1 MANMKNQIVKENID
15 KIVSRNIR
23 ELSDLVNSLDKEYI
37 EQTVKVA
44 NIIYQKLCDGA
55 TIFLCGNG
63 GSASDCQHFSSELVG
78 KFKNKRK
85 PLRAISLTTDTSILT
100 NIANDFSYDLIF
112 SRQIEGLS
120 KRGDILFSISTSGES
135 ENIINAILKAKELGL
150 ETISLLGKNGGK
162 AINISKHNI
171 LVPSSVTARI
181 QEIHTLTE
189 HIICELIEE
198 AFGFD

>member
-1 MANMKNQIVKENID
+1 M
-15 KIVSRNIR
+15 
-23 ELSDLVNSLDKEYI
+23 
-37 EQTVKVA
+37 
-44 NIIYQKLCDGA
+44 
-55 TIFLCGNG
+55 CGNG